1 MKMEDILP
9 VKTQPLASATKDA
22 PTILQYHSCKES
34 PNPALDPR
42 SRVVSEKAH
51 LDDSALMAPAQYI
64 ASLPSKNVRTM
75 LVDALNVW
83 FQLAPKELQV
93 IKEVVTDL
101 HNSTLILDDI
111 QDDSPLRRG
120 SPATHTIFG
129 SAQCINTATYIVV
142 EAVQKVRQYPQM
154 FPEFLNGLSQLALG
168 QSWDLNWK
176 HNAHCPSVPEYTTMI
191 DGKTGAMFT
200 MIVHMMASLA
210 PAPSA
215 WPLPELDRLTE
226 LLGRW
231 FQIRDDYQNLCDET
245 YTEQKGFCEDL
256 DEGKLSYPVIVC
268 CESDS
273 TARDIILESLL
284 RDKQGKSLAP
294 AQKLKIIELI
304 RSSGA
309 LLKTWQTI
317 QHLMKETQAA
327 LSVVEACIGI
337 PNPPIRLVVH
347 LLSEAC
353 AP

>member
-1 MKMEDILP
+1 MEDILP
-9 VKTQPLASATKDA
+9 VKTQSLASATKDA
-22 PTILQYHSCKES
+22 STTPQYHTCEDS
-34 PNPALDPR
+34 PNRVLDPK
-42 SRVVSEKAH
+42 SRVVSKKAH

-64 ASLPSKNVRTM
+64 ASLPSKNIRTM

-129 SAQCINTATYIVV
+129 SAQCINTATYMVI
-142 EAVQKVRQYPQM
+142 EATQKIYQYPHILSK
-154 FPEFLNGLSQLALG
+154 FLNGLSQLALG

-176 HNAHCPSVPEYTTMI
+176 HSAHCPSVSEYTTMV
-191 DGKTGAMFT
+191 DGKTGAMFK
-200 MIVHMMASLA
+200 MIVHMMAGLT
-210 PAPSA
+210 PTPSA
-215 WPLPELDRLTE
+215 WPLPKLDRLTE

-231 FQIRDDYQNLCDET
+231 FQVRDDYQNLRDEM

-268 CESDS
+268 CELDS

-284 RDKQGKSLAP
+284 RDKQQGKPLAP
-294 AQKLKIIELI
+294 VQKLKIIELI

-309 LLKTWQTI
+309 LFETWQTI

-327 LSVVEACIGI
+327 LLVVEASIGI

-347 LLSEAC
+347 LLSEVC

>member
-1 MKMEDILP
+1 MEDILP
-9 VKTQPLASATKDA
+9 IQTQSLASATRDA
-22 PTILQYHSCKES
+22 STTLQYHASEDS
-34 PNPALDPR
+34 PNRVLNPK

-51 LDDSALMAPAQYI
+51 LDDSALIAPAQYI
-64 ASLPSKNVRTM
+64 ASLPSKNIRTM

-93 IKEVVTDL
+93 IKEIVTDL

-120 SPATHTIFG
+120 SPATHIIFG
-129 SAQCINTATYIVV
+129 SAQCINTATYMVI
-142 EAVQKVRQYPQM
+142 EATRKLQGYPHIIA
-154 FPEFLNGLSQLALG
+154 EFLNSLSQLALG

-176 HNAHCPSVPEYTTMI
+176 HSAHCPSVPEYTTMI
-191 DGKTGAMFT
+191 DGKTGAMFK
-200 MIVHMMASLA
+200 MLVHMMAGLTST
-210 PAPSA
+210 PSA

-231 FQIRDDYQNLCDET
+231 FQVRDDYQNLRDDM

-256 DEGKLSYPVIVC
+256 DEGKLSYPVILC
-268 CESDS
+268 CELDS
-273 TARDIILESLL
+273 TAREIILESFL
-284 RDKQGKSLAP
+284 RDRQQGKPLAP

-309 LLKTWQTI
+309 LFETWQTI

-347 LLSEAC
+347 LLSEVC

>member
-1 MKMEDILP
+1 MEDILP
-9 VKTQPLASATKDA
+9 VKTQSLASATKDA
-22 PTILQYHSCKES
+22 STMRHYHASKDS
-34 PNPALDPR
+34 PNRALHPN

-51 LDDSALMAPAQYI
+51 LDNSALMAPAQYI
-64 ASLPSKNVRTM
+64 ASLPSKNIRTM

-129 SAQCINTATYIVV
+129 SAQCINTATYMVV
-142 EAVQKVRQYPQM
+142 EAAHKVQQYPRII
-154 FPEFLNGLSQLALG
+154 PEFLKGLSQLALG
-168 QSWDLNWK
+168 QSWDLHWK
-176 HNAHCPSVPEYTTMI
+176 HSAHCPSIPEYTTMI

-200 MIVHMMASLA
+200 MLVHMMAGLT
-210 PAPSA
+210 PTPSA
-215 WPLPELDRLTE
+215 WPLQELDRLTE

-273 TARDIILESLL
+273 AARDIILESL
-284 RDKQGKSLAP
+284 REKQQGKPLAQ
-294 AQKLKIIELI
+294 AQKLKIIKLI

-309 LLKTWQTI
+309 LLETWQTI

-327 LSVVEACIGI
+327 LSVVEGCIGI